1 MSKEEGSKALR
12 SRASPVW
19 KCTFVMPAALAAS
32 LALAIETAFC
42 ERW

>member
-1 MSKEEGSKALR
+1 MSKEKGSKALR

-19 KCTFVMPAALAAS
+19 KCTFVMFAALAAS
-32 LALAIETAFC
+32 LALVMEAGSC